1 MAPRLS
7 GQNRKFFRVLLSPNS
22 QKRLE
27 YKESN
32 TKHRSLSRKPRTDR
46 ILIYRRWPIGR
57 DLFVFDAWVLSW
69 TTDESATVVG
79 GFPAFTDSI
88 HVRHDHYKRTSWK
101 LSSSSSSHNVTANH
115 IYSNQHNSFLVVW
128 QDSPE

>member
-7 GQNRKFFRVLLSPNS
+7 GLLPPSS

-32 TKHRSLSRKPRTDR
+32 AKHRSLSRKPRSHVR
-46 ILIYRRWPIGR
+46 ILIYRRWPIRR